1 MNAKD
6 AEIERLK
13 QENKELRKK
22 IIYLV
27 DRPVPDIT
35 RNYITR
41 LKEENEKLSQQV
53 KILQQA
59 ALKSAYAV
67 AKS

>member
-13 QENKELRKK
+13 QENWKLR
-22 IIYLV
+22 
-27 DRPVPDIT
+27 
-35 RNYITR
+35 N
-41 LKEENEKLSQQV
+41 ENEKLSQQV

>member
-1 MNAKD
+1 MNAQD

-13 QENKELRKK
+13 QENRELRKR

-27 DRPVPDIT
+27 DRPVPEIT
-35 RNYITR
+35 RSYITR

-53 KILQQA
+53 KVLKRV
-59 ALKSAYAV
+59 ALKGSYAV
-67 AKS
+67 AQN

>member
-27 DRPVPDIT
+27 DRPIPDIT

-41 LKEENEKLSQQV
+41 LREENEKLSQQV
-53 KILQQA
+53 KVLKQV

>member
-1 MNAKD
+1 MD
-6 AEIERLK
+6 TRDVEIQRLK
-13 QENKELRKK
+13 QENRELRKK

-27 DRPVPDIT
+27 DRPVPEIT
-35 RNYITR
+35 RSYITR
-41 LKEENEKLSQQV
+41 LKDENEKLSQQV
-53 KILQQA
+53 KVLKRV